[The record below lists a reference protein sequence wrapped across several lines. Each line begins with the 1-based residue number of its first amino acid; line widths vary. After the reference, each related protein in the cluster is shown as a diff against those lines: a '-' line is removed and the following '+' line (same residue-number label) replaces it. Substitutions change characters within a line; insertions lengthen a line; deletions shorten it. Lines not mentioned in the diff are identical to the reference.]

1 MPRKKK
7 QSTLKGW
14 VKLKEDKKE
23 EESPKDEEKE
33 KEKDEAETKGIIT
46 NPASLISTLLIY
58 NLQ

>member
-33 KEKDEAETKGIIT
+33 KDEAETKGIIT